1 MCFQANRFLRK
12 KIYFEGQKDVMP
24 GARQIFKQIFH
35 VILQRSDCCGRFIF
49 FFVSAGVFDFLE
61 GICVSVSGAENSPLA
76 SDRKSLYIL
85 SEKRI
90 KVTTSIEKER
100 EMGL

>member
-1 MCFQANRFLRK
+1 MLYSSAATAA
-12 KIYFEGQKDVMP
+12 EG
-24 GARQIFKQIFH
+24 
-35 VILQRSDCCGRFIF
+35 LF